1 MLFPKI
7 ICVVEVPLLPLLRR
21 MFRTGEF
28 IPPSIFYNRAN
39 AHKLKTMA
47 TEAIKKEVDLEN
59 GPINGTENLYK
70 PVQCKVTFLAKKSR
84 VREDGTISTSY
95 GYRLMSIDPKSG
107 IDQSLVHLYGKA
119 ENGGTNIFYSPRKV
133 GSDTGE
139 MELGLVFAPEELD
152 TVKTGLLSVTIAKTA
167 SELEEE
173 KRVDDIMEK
182 FVTLGTAAGLTRQQ
196 AKQKAVDAM
205 FAKLAEQ
212 F

>member
-1 MLFPKI
+1 MAELYSP
-7 ICVVEVPLLPLLRR
+7 VY
-21 MFRTGEF
+21 F
-28 IPPSIFYNRAN
+28 ITEQN
-39 AHKLKTMA
+39 AHKFKTMA
-47 TEAIKKEVDLEN
+47 STATSTATDLDK
-59 GPINGTENLYK
+59 GVINGTENLYK

-107 IDQSLVHLYGKA
+107 IDQTLVHLYGKD
-119 ENGGTNIFYSPRKV
+119 ENGGANIFYSPRKV
-133 GSDTGE
+133 GNGTGE
-139 MELGLVFAPEELD
+139 MELGLVFAPEVINS
-152 TVKTGLLSVTIAKTA
+152 VKTGQLSITIAKTA

-182 FVTLGTAAGLTRQQ
+182 FVNLGTAAGLTRQQ